1 MTKRRHYNQIIQNR
15 EKALGTVET
24 TKSALQTIKDAPD
37 RSEAEIA
44 KVRAT
49 QKSDAQDRAEISIR
63 MAVYPLPIYVSD
75 GG

>member
-63 MAVYPLPIYVSD
+63 MAVCPLPIYVSD